1 MGDATTVVGRD
12 ATGVVGVD
20 ATSVVGVDVTS
31 VVGVDVTSV
40 VGVDTTGVVGQ
51 VDALAG
57 ALGGTAGL
65 KILLGF
71 LLLYVGAEAL
81 VRGAARFAT
90 DVGMRA
96 AIVGVTVIAF
106 ATTAP
111 ELAIAILS
119 GLDFGETLGY
129 GTIIGS
135 NIANIGLVLGVSALI
150 NPLEVDDET
159 VRRHLP
165 FMILAAVL
173 FVGMGYDGAFSQ
185 LEGIVFVA
193 ALAVFSWVLLT
204 RSDPAE
210 SDVIEGMDELEDE
223 ADGTNDPDDT
233 NGADNTESTDP
244 VASLAPGG
252 LAAAT
257 DRLPFR
263 LRDLAFVLVGL
274 VFLVVGARQL
284 IQGGRTALY
293 YLGAGDRLV
302 GLTVLA
308 LGTSLP
314 ELAASVVSA
323 IRGEDD
329 FSVGNVVGSNI
340 YNILAVVGVL
350 VLLAPST
357 VPAAMI
363 QTDFPFL
370 IGATGLAAALF
381 LARGRVGRP
390 EGVVLLGCYG
400 FYVTLLL

>member
-1 MGDATTVVGRD
+1 ML
-12 ATGVVGVD
+12 
-20 ATSVVGVDVTS
+20 DV
-31 VVGVDVTSV
+31 
-40 VGVDTTGVVGQ
+40 GVVGQ
-51 VDALAG
+51 VDTLAEALVSV
-57 ALGGTAGL
+57 AGL
-65 KILLGF
+65 QILFGF
-71 LLLYVGAEAL
+71 LLLYVGAESL
-81 VRGAARFAT
+81 VKGAARFAT

-129 GTIIGS
+129 GTIVGS

-150 NPLEVDDET
+150 NPLEVADET

-173 FVGMGYDGAFSQ
+173 FVGLGYDGSFTRP
-185 LEGIVFVA
+185 EGVVFVV
-193 ALAVFSWVLLT
+193 ALAGFSWVLLT

-210 SDVIEGMDELEDE
+210 SDVIDGVDELDEDDSDGQRVDDGRHDE
-223 ADGTNDPDDT
+223 ASENDT
-233 NGADNTESTDP
+233 ADAESTDP
-244 VASLAPGG
+244 ISRFAPGG
-252 LAAAT
+252 LRAAT
-257 DRLPFR
+257 ARLPFR

-284 IQGGRTALY
+284 IRGGREVLY

-323 IRGEDD
+323 LRGEDD

-340 YNILAVVGVL
+340 YNVLAVVGVL

-357 VPAAMI
+357 IPAAMI

-370 IGATGLAAALF
+370 VGATGLAAALF
-381 LARGRVGRP
+381 VVRGRLGRP
-390 EGVVLLGCYG
+390 EGAVLLGCYG
-400 FYVTLLL
+400 VYVALLL

>member
-1 MGDATTVVGRD
+1 ML
-12 ATGVVGVD
+12 
-20 ATSVVGVDVTS
+20 DV
-31 VVGVDVTSV
+31 
-40 VGVDTTGVVGQ
+40 GVVGQ
-51 VDALAG
+51 VDTLAG
-57 ALGGTAGL
+57 ALISVAGL
-65 KILLGF
+65 RILLGF
-71 LLLYVGAEAL
+71 LLLYVGAESL
-81 VRGAARFAT
+81 VKGAARFAT

-129 GTIIGS
+129 GTIVGS

-150 NPLEVDDET
+150 NPLEVADET

-173 FVGMGYDGAFSQ
+173 LVGLGYDGSFTR
-185 LEGIVFVA
+185 LEGVVFVV
-193 ALAVFSWVLLT
+193 ALAGFSWVLLT

-210 SDVIEGMDELEDE
+210 SDVIEGMDELDDED
-223 ADGTNDPDDT
+223 
-233 NGADNTESTDP
+233 TESVDDAGEDTSDAVGAGGDTSDAESADP
-244 VASLAPGG
+244 ISRLAPGG
-252 LAAAT
+252 LRAT
-257 DRLPFR
+257 TARLPFR

-274 VFLVVGARQL
+274 VFLVFGARQL
-284 IQGGRTALY
+284 IQGGRTVLY

-323 IRGEDD
+323 LRGEDD

-340 YNILAVVGVL
+340 YNILAVIGVL

-357 VPAAMI
+357 VPAAMV

-381 LARGRVGRP
+381 LARGRLGRP
-390 EGVVLLGCYG
+390 EGLVLLGCYG